1 MMIMHKF
8 SRLERSKIKI
18 GISINFLLKFQEK
31 KKKVA
36 CVALCRSEMRL
47 EISGNILPL
56 TIFSHKRANNTVNSV
71 GEGKPVKSINS
82 SKQECIQVLLVC
94 LPMSLQK

>member
-1 MMIMHKF
+1 M
-8 SRLERSKIKI
+8 
-18 GISINFLLKFQEK
+18 
-31 KKKVA
+31 A